1 MRAHRLAWV
10 ASLALMTV
18 GGVVAHAAAYR
29 LVAPEPHMHHHA
41 AGLGGLAHLR
51 FCLALCATVVLL
63 ALAAS
68 AFSRWRS
75 VRSVGPPLW
84 LFALLP
90 PIGFAVQEHLERL
103 LHTGAV
109 PYTTTL
115 ETVFLVGIVLQ
126 LPFALAAYLAAR
138 ALVTLAVAVAA
149 RFRAAYRPRLVSLSL
164 TVPVSLRL
172 PAPRGLVLSGGLGG
186 RAPPAPAVG

>member
-29 LVAPEPHMHHHA
+29 LVAPEMHGHHH
-41 AGLGGLAHLR
+41 GGGLAHLR
-51 FCLALCATVVLL
+51 FCVALCATVVLL

-68 AFSRWRS
+68 FAARLGSIRS
-75 VRSVGPPLW
+75 LGPPLW

-90 PIGFAVQEHLERL
+90 PVGFAVQEHLERL
-103 LHTGAV
+103 FHTGSV
-109 PYTTTL
+109 PYAASL

-126 LPFALAAYLAAR
+126 LPFALTAYLAAR
-138 ALVTLAVAVAA
+138 ALVRLAFAVVE
-149 RFRAAYRPRLVSLSL
+149 RLRAAYRPRLVSLSL
-164 TVPVSLRL
+164 TIPVSLRL
-172 PAPRGLVLSGGLGG
+172 PALRGLALSGALGG